1 VVKPLCGSPFAGWH
15 SSYGYANFGFKSIAA
30 SGQNINKYD
39 DRDLYKAIRN
49 HTLVI
54 QQSDYEVALIQSFGL
69 QKAGHAISECED
81 IWHYIKRDCH
91 VSLALSDGATESS
104 FAQEW
109 SKELVTAF
117 VNRVHCNG
125 NSQDFLAGEFWL
137 LPLQQKWQQWLANQK
152 LSWFAKRKADEGAFA
167 TFLSLEIFPDLSWE
181 SLSVGDSCLFVVRD
195 YLTTDHKLENSFPLQ
210 NSREFNHRPRLI
222 GTHTDVAN
230 IQINQINGIA
240 KLGDR
245 FYLATDA
252 IACWI
257 LKQLESNQNPWV
269 KLGAI
274 SSQDEFSNW
283 VNELRERHE
292 IANDDTTLLCLE
304 IHRDS

>member
-1 VVKPLCGSPFAGWH
+1 M
-15 SSYGYANFGFKSIAA
+15 
-30 SGQNINKYD
+30 
-39 DRDLYKAIRN
+39 
-49 HTLVI
+49 
-54 QQSDYEVALIQSFGL
+54 
-69 QKAGHAISECED
+69 
-81 IWHYIKRDCH
+81 
-91 VSLALSDGATESS
+91 
-104 FAQEW
+104 
-109 SKELVTAF
+109 
-117 VNRVHCNG
+117 
-125 NSQDFLAGEFWL
+125 
-137 LPLQQKWQQWLANQK
+137 
-152 LSWFAKRKADEGAFA
+152 
-167 TFLSLEIFPDLSWE
+167 
-181 SLSVGDSCLFVVRD
+181 FVVRD